1 MIDSSVDLA
10 NLFLAEIASVLTT
23 SGAGHVTGKIVIL
36 P

>member
-10 NLFLAEIASVLTT
+10 HVRLAEIASALTT
-23 SGAGHVTGKIVIL
+23 SGAGHVTDKIVIL